1 MCIPCDE
8 VLTTELVC
16 VCVCFV
22 CSNFTEARERNI
34 TARSLRMFFEDSFDY
49 LKDIETFR
57 LTGLTGR

>member
-1 MCIPCDE
+1 MCAYHVTRC
-8 VLTTELVC
+8 LLQNLC